1 MALHYTKKKDEK
13 TENTA
18 DPWNIYGVNFG
29 KENKSDSE
37 KVAWELTTIR
47 EAPAEP
53 ALTEGAVATADS
65 PTKELP
71 SSNEEPVDTVE
82 KNNQN

>member
-1 MALHYTKKKDEK
+1 MALHYTKKKDEQ

-47 EAPAEP
+47 ETPAEP
-53 ALTEGAVATADS
+53 LKENQAEDDTEDENS
-65 PTKELP
+65 
-71 SSNEEPVDTVE
+71 
-82 KNNQN
+82 QN

>member
-1 MALHYTKKKDEK
+1 MAIHYTKKKDEQ

-29 KENKSDSE
+29 KENKVDSK
-37 KVAWELTTIR
+37 KVAWEITTIK

-53 ALTEGAVATADS
+53 LDNVQPETNDVQ
-65 PTKELP
+65 P
-71 SSNEEPVDTVE
+71 EPE
-82 KNNQN
+82 K